1 VRKSSVIIIAML
13 AMFASG
19 KAYASTEING
29 LYDAQSSG
37 MGGTGVAFLNSAGAI
52 PTNAALLDQIGKLT
66 VTVAGYG
73 MWNQHEKPFL
83 IDRVDASG
91 GKIQNYE
98 TTRNEGSGGVMP
110 FGGVAFRLH
119 ERVVVGLAAYPNIG
133 MGATAQYQPA
143 PDEKPDLWVDF
154 DAAMYLIEIQV
165 PVSVRLLDNLSLG
178 LGYRINSM
186 QQTAKQAMPGNAPGG
201 TTLDANG
208 QPIYL
213 NIDVSG
219 WNFTGFQAA
228 LFYKPVPYFQ
238 LGFSYHN
245 KITFNAKG
253 TTKSIKPI
261 VNTPMEIDT
270 ELQFSAPHYFRTG
283 AALFLLRNKLLI
295 AGDIKYILYSD
306 SNKRIKSTTSEGG
319 QAPTVTYTPA
329 YWKDVWDFQ
338 AGVEYQL
345 LDPLKVRLGTAYQT
359 SATPKDYAQM
369 AMAPPGPTYYL
380 TTGVGVKIID
390 PLNVDVAGGYAWGKV
405 GVSTATKYNA
415 GIGYYA
421 TSCWSVALSAT
432 YRM

>member
-1 VRKSSVIIIAML
+1 MRYCNVVIAIV

-52 PTNAALLDQIGKLT
+52 PTNAALLDQTKKWT
-66 VTVAGYG
+66 VTLAGFG
-73 MWNQHEKPFL
+73 MWNQHQKPFL
-83 IDRVDASG
+83 IDRVDGSG
-91 GKIQNYE
+91 NKYQEYE
-98 TTRNEGSGGVMP
+98 TTRNELGGGVMP

-133 MGATAQYQPA
+133 MGAKATYQPS
-143 PDEKPDLWVDF
+143 PDDRPNLWVDF
-154 DAAMYLIEIQV
+154 DAAMYLVEIQI
-165 PVSVRLLDNLSLG
+165 PVSVRLTDSLSVG

-186 QQTAKQAMPGNAPGG
+186 TQTAKQAMPGNAPGG
-201 TTLDANG
+201 TTLDSNG

-228 LFYKPVPYFQ
+228 LLFKPVHYFQ

-245 KITFNAKG
+245 KVTFNAKG
-253 TTKSIKPI
+253 ITKSIKPI

-270 ELQFSAPHYFRTG
+270 ELQFAAPHYFRTG
-283 AALFLLRNKLLI
+283 AAVFLLRDKLII
-295 AGDIKYILYSD
+295 AGDVKYILYSD
-306 SNKRIKSTTSEGG
+306 SNRSVKSTTSEGG

-329 YWKDVWDFQ
+329 HWKDVWDFL
-338 AGVEYQL
+338 AGAEYQL
-345 LDPLKVRLGTAYQT
+345 LDPLKVRVGTAYQT

-390 PLNVDVAGGYAWGKV
+390 QLNVDVAGGYAWGKTA
-405 GVSTATKYNA
+405 VSTPTKYNA

-421 TSCWSVALSAT
+421 TSCWSVGLSGT
-432 YRM
+432 FRM